1 MYQSE
6 TTVRVR
12 YGETDQMA
20 YVYYG
25 FYAMYYEVAR
35 VESLR
40 QLGMTYKEI
49 EAMGIIMPVLEN
61 HSKFI
66 APARYDELLR
76 IVTTIRERPGVRIKF
91 EYDIYNEENKL
102 IHHGETL
109 LAFVDKKTNRPCRPP
124 QAMAEVLEPFFK

>member
-1 MYQSE
+1 MYQSQ

-12 YGETDQMA
+12 YGETDQMG

-40 QLGMTYKEI
+40 QLGLTYKEI

-61 HSKFI
+61 RSKFL
-66 APARYDELLR
+66 APGRYDELLT
-76 IVTTIRERPGVRIKF
+76 IVTTIREKPGVRIKF
-91 EYDIYNEENKL
+91 EYEIFNEEKKL
-102 IHHGETL
+102 IHQGETL

-124 QAMAEVLEPFFK
+124 QAMENVLESFF